1 MSISRAL
8 AIVVAAAF
16 VPTLAARPAVAGTC
30 DSLTA
35 LAVAQGTVTLAQEV
49 AAGAFTLMAAI
60 VLAFKAFVIWFNDEP
75 TVRG

>member
-1 MSISRAL
+1 MI
-8 AIVVAAAF
+8 IVVMATLT
-16 VPTLAARPAVAGTC
+16 VLLIVTTVGGLAALP
-30 DSLTA
+30 L
-35 LAVAQGTVTLAQEV
+35 